1 MGGRSIKKV
10 DGSLKEVVLEAK
22 ARRKYYKSTSIKLSE
37 NALANIEKV
46 KEKYG
51 LTLQDI
57 IDVIFE
63 FNIPDKLFENISEY
77 IRR

>member
-1 MGGRSIKKV
+1 MKKV

-37 NALANIEKV
+37 NALSNIEKV